1 MSDLAAAAEAMG
13 APEEIVQRSAEARA
27 QANGTSVDEVLAAWA
42 GGGSATPAAPAET
55 PEPAPADAEAGP
67 EDEAPEEPAEPEP
80 GAEPEPAESAAPAPA
95 TAPAA
100 SVAPPPAQA
109 PAVVPVLEVEGADQ
123 PHLIVLGTVAVFVLL
138 ALLGW
143 VFPSLPAESDQI
155 VSSQIQFS
163 EEALRGRE
171 LYQQLDC
178 ASCHTQMVRPL
189 VADVSLGPV
198 TLGDTNQ
205 VLGVRRIGPDLTYVG
220 SRLATGEIQSVIS
233 GGGTH
238 PVISLGDEDLAAI
251 TAYLTESRSENVESP
266 SDE

>member
-42 GGGSATPAAPAET
+42 GGGSAAPAAPAET
-55 PEPAPADAEAGP
+55 PEPAPAEAEPSP
-67 EDEAPEEPAEPEP
+67 EEGAPEEVAEPEP
-80 GAEPEPAESAAPAPA
+80 GEAEPAAIPPAPPTAPTPAAAQPAAP
-95 TAPAA
+95 
-100 SVAPPPAQA
+100 A
-109 PAVVPVLEVEGADQ
+109 PAVVPVLEAERADQ
-123 PHLIVLGTVAVFVLL
+123 PNLIVLGTVAVFVLL

-163 EEALRGRE
+163 EQALRGRE

-198 TLGDTNQ
+198 TLDDTNQ

-220 SRLATGEIQSVIS
+220 SRLAPGEIQSVMV

-251 TAYLTESRSENVESP
+251 TAYLTESQSENVETP